1 MDIAHISTAA
11 ELLSLDHPHF
21 GRIQSQGF
29 LKTRIGILTSTNRKA
44 IALEDYSSGKRQIV
58 ALDIDPGDFMV
69 TIASS
74 FVLVTMKE
82 GASRPPVILKNWK
95 KVGPYKGSGDTKFS
109 GTVNTYMDS
118 DGLKWKHRFN
128 RSPDQDE
135 LIGFGSK
142 GTKILVI
149 TLENLR

>member
-11 ELLSLDHPHF
+11 ELLAIEHPHF
-21 GRIQSQGF
+21 GRIQSPGF

-44 IALEDYSSGKRQIV
+44 ITLEDYSSGKRQIV

-82 GASRPPVILKNWK
+82 GASRPPVILKTWK
-95 KVGPYKGSGDTKFS
+95 KLAPHKGSGATKVS
-109 GTVNTYMDS
+109 GTVNNYIDS

-128 RSPDQDE
+128 RSTDGDE
-135 LIGFGSK
+135 LVGFGSN

>member
-1 MDIAHISTAA
+1 
-11 ELLSLDHPHF
+11 
-21 GRIQSQGF
+21 
-29 LKTRIGILTSTNRKA
+29 
-44 IALEDYSSGKRQIV
+44 
-58 ALDIDPGDFMV
+58 MV

-82 GASRPPVILKNWK
+82 GASRPTVILKNWK
-95 KVGPYKGSGDTKFS
+95 KVGPYKGSGGTKFS
-109 GTVNTYMDS
+109 GTVNTYIDS

-128 RSPDQDE
+128 GSPDKDE

-149 TLENLR
+149 TLEDLR